1 MSLLAN
7 VLNSNGQIDFC
18 RSGLG
23 FLDSLILPLKRST
36 KNMAT
41 PIIRSHDRGSWS
53 LIQQS

>member
-23 FLDSLILPLKRST
+23 FLDSLILPLKAL
-36 KNMAT
+36 NQEYGD
-41 PIIRSHDRGSWS
+41 SHY
-53 LIQQS
+53 QKP

>member
-23 FLDSLILPLKRST
+23 FLDSLILPLKAL
-36 KNMAT
+36 NQEYGD
-41 PIIRSHDRGSWS
+41 SHYQDHDQGSW
-53 LIQQS
+53 

>member
-23 FLDSLILPLKRST
+23 FLDSLILPLKAL
-36 KNMAT
+36 NQEYGD
-41 PIIRSHDRGSWS
+41 SHYQDHDQGSWS
-53 LIQQS
+53 LIQKS